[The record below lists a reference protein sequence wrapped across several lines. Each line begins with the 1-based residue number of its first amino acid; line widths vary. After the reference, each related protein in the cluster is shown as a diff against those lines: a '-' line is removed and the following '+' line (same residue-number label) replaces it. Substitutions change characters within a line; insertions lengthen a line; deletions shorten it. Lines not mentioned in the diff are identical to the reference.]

1 MKLCLLLIA
10 TILSAPLYS
19 KEVKW
24 ETLKTLET
32 NAKTKKHVIKDD
44 LKKALADKDLS
55 IKGFM
60 MPLDFESREV
70 TEFLFMPYIP
80 TCMHIPPPPP
90 NQLILVKMAKGKKV
104 KPSFAPVEIK
114 GKLSVDNNA
123 DLESSFSM
131 QATELKEIK
140 DFTPSTLPPGG
151 HP

>member
-1 MKLCLLLIA
+1 MKFFLFLI
-10 TILSAPLYS
+10 TVLFCTPLFS

-24 ETLKTLET
+24 DTLKTLQFDP
-32 NAKTKKHVIKDD
+32 KTKKPVIKDD
-44 LKKALADKDLS
+44 LKIALADKDLT

-80 TCMHIPPPPP
+80 SCMHVPPPPP
-90 NQLILVKMAKGKKV
+90 NQLILVKMEKGKKV
-104 KPSFAPVEIK
+104 KPSFAPVEVK
-114 GKLSVDNNA
+114 GKLSLDSNS
-123 DLESSFSM
+123 DLESSYKL
-131 QATELKEIK
+131 QATALKEIK